1 MASLAGKADS
11 TIVAAAYRASMENVP
26 KDNLTSITIDRN
38 AYKSVMDNVEGIFKG
53 IQDTYEANN
62 QELKDLLQ
70 PIMDASANGTFDSVV
85 TDQVS
90 DDLKSFKTEW
100 KSFPKGE
107 KGEKQRL
114 AWRSKVNK
122 YTNSLSSESENLSTI
137 ANSILNNSD
146 NIQATGDNY
155 PFLNTIYK
163 YQAGKEG
170 GATRT
175 SVNGVTS
182 YTAVINGVSVTK
194 TMPEI
199 MESVV
204 PKDLNAQTQVAELT
218 NSIIQSGASGVVDE
232 MDEVEVKS
240 SLNTIMNNS
249 KQSKKTFLD
258 FIGTSHPGMEKSI
271 IQEIHSFN
279 GEYTDAIF
287 GYLNKNQYLQK
298 YDTGTDGLDKKD
310 FEGANEKKYLELAR
324 HVTSANDFKLS
335 KDIAF
340 DIYAKGLGK
349 TSFKKGEEMFK
360 KQQEIN
366 KGAKGDYLQTSF
378 GSQSKVRANL
388 FVQNILNKK
397 STIQDLKGNEFVL
410 KKDGKYHSIAKDE
423 DGKTVVR
430 DAAQMFEANEM
441 DGYYNNDY
449 KKTLEMFN
457 MIDEIPDGGGGGG
470 GGGEDF
476 DFTKDPNYTSLYD
489 LVGDSG
495 FNSKTLGGQEKV
507 LKGLTDL
514 YPDFIFTSPR
524 KDKLEVRRKDG
535 KGGFGIIEMN
545 RYGKKRKNESIKK
558 LFDFINLEIDDTTDD
573 QSEEIKGRTQ
583 ESIAQSKARG
593 EVSKFNTGKDGKML
607 PEGYTMNDEGK
618 IIWVKKTAVNQKELD
633 ELNSRKA

>member
-1 MASLAGKADS
+1 MASLTGKADS

-155 PFLNTIYK
+155 PFLNAIYK

-175 SVNGVTS
+175 SVDGVTS
-182 YTAVINGVSVTK
+182 YTAVIDGVSVTK
-194 TMPEI
+194 TMDEI
-199 MESVV
+199 MKSVV

-218 NSIIQSGASGVVDE
+218 NSIIQSGASGLVDK

-258 FIGTSHPGMEKSI
+258 FIATSHPGMEKSI
-271 IQEIHSFN
+271 IQEIHSLD

-287 GYLNKNQYLQK
+287 AYLNENKYLQK
-298 YDTGTDGLDKKD
+298 YDTNNDGLNKKG
-310 FEGANEKKYLELAR
+310 FEGANANKYLELAR
-324 HVTSANDFKLS
+324 HVTSADDFKLS
-335 KDIAF
+335 KDIVS
-340 DIYAKGLGK
+340 
-349 TSFKKGEEMFK
+349 TS
-360 KQQEIN
+360 
-366 KGAKGDYLQTSF
+366 
-378 GSQSKVRANL
+378 
-388 FVQNILNKK
+388 
-397 STIQDLKGNEFVL
+397 
-410 KKDGKYHSIAKDE
+410 
-423 DGKTVVR
+423 
-430 DAAQMFEANEM
+430 
-441 DGYYNNDY
+441 
-449 KKTLEMFN
+449 TL
-457 MIDEIPDGGGGGG
+457 
-470 GGGEDF
+470 
-476 DFTKDPNYTSLYD
+476 
-489 LVGDSG
+489 
-495 FNSKTLGGQEKV
+495 
-507 LKGLTDL
+507 
-514 YPDFIFTSPR
+514 
-524 KDKLEVRRKDG
+524 
-535 KGGFGIIEMN
+535 
-545 RYGKKRKNESIKK
+545 
-558 LFDFINLEIDDTTDD
+558 
-573 QSEEIKGRTQ
+573 
-583 ESIAQSKARG
+583 
-593 EVSKFNTGKDGKML
+593 
-607 PEGYTMNDEGK
+607 
-618 IIWVKKTAVNQKELD
+618 
-633 ELNSRKA
+633 